1 MAFGLHKFSRSL
13 ERFFLG
19 ANNDDTL
26 RCYVN

>member
-13 ERFFLG
+13 ERFFFG
-19 ANNDDTL
+19 ANNYDTL